1 MGIHRVRK
9 QFRFELK
16 VVYKNSGVEIM
27 KRLSLLAAAVV
38 AGAIAGN
45 AAAQSARPAAQPQP
59 FKPFY
64 IGGGAGWA
72 KLDLETADFP
82 NSGTID
88 LGGTVGT
95 VAFTSTRD
103 EDSFGWKAFAGWRY
117 NQYLAIEGG
126 YVDLGRANLQYTVPG
141 LTGQAD
147 LKVTDHAWT
156 LAAVGS
162 FPVGYNVSLLGK
174 LGVALHYTK
183 TSANVS
189 VPGASAGASES
200 DHRAGFLWGVGA
212 AYDFNPN
219 FGMRVE
225 YENFGTAGESDNTGR
240 MSTRLVS
247 GSAIVR
253 F

>member
-1 MGIHRVRK
+1 MAQMKQLILIAAGIVA
-9 QFRFELK
+9 
-16 VVYKNSGVEIM
+16 V
-27 KRLSLLAAAVV
+27 AAA
-38 AGAIAGN
+38 GT
-45 AAAQSARPAAQPQP
+45 AAAQAKPAPAAQP

-72 KLDLETADFP
+72 KLDLDTADFP
-82 NSGTID
+82 TSGTID

-95 VAFTSTRD
+95 VSYTSTRD
-103 EDSFGWKAFAGWRY
+103 EDSTGWKAFAGWRF

-126 YVDLGRANLQYTVPG
+126 YVDLGRANLQYTSPG
-141 LTGQAD
+141 LAGDINA
-147 LKVTDHAWT
+147 KVTDTAWT

-174 LGVALHYTK
+174 LGVAWHYTK
-183 TSANVS
+183 TSATVN
-189 VPGASAGASES
+189 VPGASASATES
-200 DHRAGFLWGVGA
+200 DHRAGFLWGLGA

-219 FGMRVE
+219 IGVRVE

-240 MSTRLVS
+240 MGTSLIS

>member
-1 MGIHRVRK
+1 
-9 QFRFELK
+9 
-16 VVYKNSGVEIM
+16 M
-27 KRLSLLAAAVV
+27 KRFLLIAGGIIAIAATGAAV
-38 AGAIAGN
+38 
-45 AAAQSARPAAQPQP
+45 AQAKPAPAAQP

-72 KLDLETADFP
+72 KLDLETSDFP

-95 VAFTSTRD
+95 VAFNSTRD
-103 EDSFGWKAFAGWRY
+103 EDSFGWKAFAGWRF
-117 NQYLAIEGG
+117 NQYLALEAG
-126 YVDLGRANLQYTVPG
+126 YVDLGRANVQYTVPG

-156 LAAVGS
+156 VAGVGT
-162 FPVGYNVSLLGK
+162 FPVGYNISLLGK

-200 DHRAGFLWGVGA
+200 DHRAGFLWGLGA

-219 FGMRVE
+219 IGVRVE
-225 YENFGTAGESDNTGR
+225 YENFGTAGESENTGR
-240 MSTRLVS
+240 MSTSLVS

>member
-1 MGIHRVRK
+1 
-9 QFRFELK
+9 
-16 VVYKNSGVEIM
+16 M
-27 KRLSLLAAAVV
+27 KRATWIAAAIIAAAM
-38 AGAIAGN
+38 AGT
-45 AAAQSARPAAQPQP
+45 AAAQGTRPAPQAQP

-72 KLDLETADFP
+72 KLDLDTADFP

-95 VAFTSTRD
+95 VAFNSTRD
-103 EDSFGWKAFAGWRY
+103 EDSFGWKAFAGWRF

-126 YVDLGRANLQYTVPG
+126 YVDLGRANVQYTVPG

-147 LKVTDHAWT
+147 LKVTDSAWT

-162 FPVGYNVSLLGK
+162 FPVGHNFSVLGK
-174 LGVALHYTK
+174 LGVAWHYTK

-189 VPGASAGASES
+189 VPGASAGASQS
-200 DHRAGFLWGVGA
+200 DHRAGFLWGLGA

-219 FGMRVE
+219 FGVRVE

-240 MSTRLVS
+240 MDTSLVS